1 MKGIIIL
8 GSTGSIGRN
17 ALEIISRHPDRFRVV
32 GLGAGSNIELLD
44 KQIRRFKPVAVAVY
58 DTSRAELLKKRLKG
72 WRGITVLSG
81 EKGLKEIVSIGEADF
96 VLSAISG
103 SAGLIPTIS
112 AIRNSKTVGLAN
124 KETLVVAGEIVMRDA
139 ERYSSKIIPV
149 DSEHSAIF
157 QCIENKD
164 KGEIKRLILTAS
176 GGPFRGKKYSEL
188 RNVSVEEA
196 LKHPRWK
203 MGKKIT
209 IDSATLMNK
218 GLEVIEAHHLFG
230 IPPERI
236 DVIIHPQS
244 IVHSMVEFCDGSLLA
259 QMSNPDMKAP
269 IAYALTYPERLSDV
283 IHPLKLDRVKTLT
296 FERVDK
302 NTFPSLGLAYR
313 ALKEGGTMPAVLNT
327 ANEVAVEAFLM
338 RRIPF
343 SRIPYVIKKVM
354 DLHRN
359 NKAISDIDTVLEV
372 QRWARER
379 AESIIRRIG

>member
-17 ALEIISRHPDRFRVV
+17 ALEIISHYPDRFRVI

-44 KQIRRFKPVAVAVY
+44 KQIRRFKPLAVAVY
-58 DTSRAELLKKRLKG
+58 DISRAELLKKKLKG
-72 WRGITVLSG
+72 LKGVTVLSG
-81 EKGLKEIVSIGEADF
+81 EEGLKEMVSIREADF

-112 AIRNSKTVGLAN
+112 AIRSSKTVGLAN
-124 KETLVVAGEIVMRDA
+124 KETLVVAGEIVMKDA

-164 KGEIKRLILTAS
+164 KRQIKRLILTAS
-176 GGPFRGKKYSEL
+176 GGPFRGKKYLQL

-244 IVHSMVEFCDGSLLA
+244 IIHSMVEFCDGSLLA

-283 IHPLKLDRVKTLT
+283 IRPLKLDRVKTLT

-302 NTFPSLGLAYR
+302 DTFPSLELAYR

-338 RRIPF
+338 RKIPF
-343 SRIPYVIKKVM
+343 FRIPYVIRKVM
-354 DLHRN
+354 DIHKD

-379 AESIIRRIG
+379 TESIIRRIR